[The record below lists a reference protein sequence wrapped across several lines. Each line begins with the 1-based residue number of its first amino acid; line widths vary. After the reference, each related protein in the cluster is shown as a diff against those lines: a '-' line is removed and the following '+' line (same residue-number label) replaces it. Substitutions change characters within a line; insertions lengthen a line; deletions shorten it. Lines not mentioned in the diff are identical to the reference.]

1 MCPPF
6 LQQATH
12 TWPIVPPTG
21 TNPGIRVTLTPLVRY
36 PSRGG
41 GGARRGGPRAA
52 RRYRRSLATGP
63 AKSACLCCPQNEDSS
78 GDADLYCS
86 QGSGVEPGPGSA
98 DFFSRGS
105 LRWVEA
111 LALLVLGAGC

>member
-1 MCPPF
+1 
-6 LQQATH
+6 
-12 TWPIVPPTG
+12 
-21 TNPGIRVTLTPLVRY
+21 VTLTPL
-36 PSRGG
+36 
-41 GGARRGGPRAA
+41 
-52 RRYRRSLATGP
+52 
-63 AKSACLCCPQNEDSS
+63 NEDSS